1 MQLEAEVR
9 AVPSDSVVG
18 LHSCIHHDLWLGSWT
33 VWITQ
38 MSSIFNWRLSTANEE
53 ARWRLERGRREK
65 LVFIHVVP
73 SQQDCLRLAVPLFD
87 RKSLLLL
94 RQNVLHDSI
103 TSSLPFSLWL
113 EKEDAEVKVS
123 DSSFNGFLHILPLLL
138 LNIPHTFI
146 ISPSIKK
153 SFSIF
158 PKLRRSFFSYPV
170 RSLTHTEKHYNILHM
185 KKQSLKEVK
194 RTCLKSHTKGKSET
208 GTCICLTAE
217 HMLFPWQ
224 QAEEK
229 LTKGIMKE
237 KQGNKQRTRKMH
249 GHSF

>member
-1 MQLEAEVR
+1 MISDLGAE
-9 AVPSDSVVG
+9 PYG
-18 LHSCIHHDLWLGSWT
+18 LHKWAQSW
-33 VWITQ
+33 
-38 MSSIFNWRLSTANEE
+38 ANEE
-53 ARWRLERGRREK
+53 PRWRLERGRREK

-73 SQQDCLRLAVPLFD
+73 SQQDCLRLVVPLFD

-103 TSSLPFSLWL
+103 NSSLPFSLWL

-170 RSLTHTEKHYNILHM
+170 RSLTHTGKHYNILQM
-185 KKQSLKEVK
+185 KKTEPQ
-194 RTCLKSHTKGKSET
+194 RGKKN
-208 GTCICLTAE
+208 
-217 HMLFPWQ
+217 LF
-224 QAEEK
+224 K
-229 LTKGIMKE
+229 VTY
-237 KQGNKQRTRKMH
+237 
-249 GHSF
+249 